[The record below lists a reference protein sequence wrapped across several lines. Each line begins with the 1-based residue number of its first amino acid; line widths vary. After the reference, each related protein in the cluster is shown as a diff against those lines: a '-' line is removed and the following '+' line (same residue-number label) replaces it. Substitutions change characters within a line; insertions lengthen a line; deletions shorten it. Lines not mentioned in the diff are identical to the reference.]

1 MSSVLHSWKMIPT
14 KLTSYIHQQQAFL
27 RHEDTPTAFLHRC
40 LEVID
45 RRESHIHAFVAL
57 DREGA
62 ELAAV
67 ASSARWKSGSPLS
80 PVDGMPIGIKDVIET
95 ANMPTGQGSAQF
107 AGTRTGRD
115 AAAVFALR
123 EAGAIILGKTV
134 TTEFAATYPGETR
147 NPCDLERTPG
157 GSSSG
162 SAAAVSA
169 GMLPATLGTQV
180 VGSIIRPA
188 SYCGVY
194 GYKPSFGALNRG
206 GCNDQLSQSCLGV
219 LGASLDDVRAVAA
232 EIAQRVGG
240 DPGHPALHLTE
251 AADVRPTT
259 LAVLELAA
267 SADVGPAE
275 REAFAVLCRRIQDCG
290 LRLIDRD
297 SAPGLGRLEQALL
310 NVFVETRRIV
320 TWESVWPL
328 REYAGLPD
336 HRLSAHT
343 VARVQE
349 SRSLTLAD
357 YLAALTQRDAVRKLS
372 NEVLGAYDA
381 VISLAATSVAPIGI
395 TSTGNP
401 GQNVAASYL
410 GAPVVSLPVMNV
422 AGLPLGLQVM
432 GRPGGDSALL
442 NIASYL
448 ESILKAPNS
457 AP

>member
-1 MSSVLHSWKMIPT
+1 M
-14 KLTSYIHQQQAFL
+14 AFL
-27 RHEDTPTAFLHRC
+27 RRC

-45 RRESHIHAFVAL
+45 RRESDIHAFVAL

-62 ELAAV
+62 ELAAS
-67 ASSARWKSGSPLS
+67 ASSARWKTGSPLS
-80 PVDGMPIGIKDVIET
+80 PIDGMPVGIKDVIET
-95 ANMPTGQGSAQF
+95 ACLPTGQGSARF
-107 AGTRTGRD
+107 AGSRTERD

-162 SAAAVSA
+162 SAAAVAA
-169 GMLPATLGTQV
+169 GMLPAALGTQV

-206 GCNDQLSQSCLGV
+206 GSNDQLSQSCLGV

-232 EIAQRVGG
+232 EIAERVGG
-240 DPGHPALHLTE
+240 DPGHPALHLS
-251 AADVRPTT
+251 AATDVRPTT

-267 SADVGPAE
+267 SGEADPAV
-275 REAFAVLCRRIQDCG
+275 REAFAMLRKRIQHG
-290 LRLIDRD
+290 GIRLDDRHSD
-297 SAPGLGRLEQALL
+297 PGLERLEQLL
-310 NVFVETRRIV
+310 VNAFAETRRIV

-328 REYAGLPD
+328 RGYAELAD

-343 VARVQE
+343 LARVQE
-349 SRSLTLAD
+349 GRGLTPAD
-357 YLAALTQRDAVRKLS
+357 YLAALTQRSAVRGLS
-372 NEVLGAYDA
+372 NEVLGGYDA
-381 VISLAATSVAPIGI
+381 VISLAATGVAPIGI
-395 TSTGNP
+395 ASTGNP

-410 GAPVVSLPVMNV
+410 GAPVVSLPAMHI

-432 GRPGGDSALL
+432 GRPGGDSALFAV
-442 NIASYL
+442 ASRL
-448 ESILKAPNS
+448 QLLLTSDEALH
-457 AP
+457 

>member
-1 MSSVLHSWKMIPT
+1 MIPT

-27 RHEDTPTAFLHRC
+27 RHADTPTAFLHRC

-45 RRESHIHAFVAL
+45 QREGHIHAFVAL

-80 PVDGMPIGIKDVIET
+80 PVDGMPVGIKDVIET

-107 AGTRTGRD
+107 SGTRTGRD
-115 AAAVFALR
+115 AAAVLALR

-134 TTEFAATYPGETR
+134 TTEFAATHPGETR

-169 GMLPATLGTQV
+169 GMLPAALGTQV

-194 GYKPSFGALNRG
+194 GYKPSFGSLNRG
-206 GCNDQLSQSCLGV
+206 GSNDQLSQSCLGV
-219 LGASLDDVRAVAA
+219 LGASLDDICAVAA
-232 EIAQRVGG
+232 EIALRVGG
-240 DPGHPALHLTE
+240 DPGYPALHLTKE
-251 AADVRPTT
+251 ANVRPTT
-259 LAVLELAA
+259 LAVLNFAA
-267 SADVGPAE
+267 PADVGHAE
-275 REAFAVLCRRIQDCG
+275 RAAFAVLCKRLQDCG
-290 LRLIDRD
+290 LRVIDRD
-297 SAPGLGRLEQALL
+297 SAPDLERLEQALL
-310 NVFVETRRIV
+310 NVFTETRRIV

-328 REYAGLPD
+328 REYAGSPNP
-336 HRLSAHT
+336 RLSADT
-343 VARVQE
+343 LARVQE
-349 SRSLTLAD
+349 GRSMTPAD
-357 YLAALTQRDAVRKLS
+357 YVAALTQRNSVRTLS

-381 VISLAATSVAPIGI
+381 VISLAATGVAPIGI

-401 GQNVAASYL
+401 RQNVAASYL
-410 GAPVVSLPVMNV
+410 SAPVVSLPVMHV
-422 AGLPLGLQVM
+422 DGLPLGLQVM
-432 GRPGGDSALL
+432 ACPGNDSALF
-442 NIASYL
+442 NIAYYL
-448 ESILKAPNS
+448 ESLLKT
-457 AP
+457 